1 MKSLR
6 TRIVLLVGGFGVVV
20 AVVLGLILQTSLR
33 NYYADVVYG
42 RTSDFVDRLVQTQ
55 PDLWNEYQR
64 APEVFSYLLRGYVAY
79 SPSTGLYLL
88 DAQGRILATSGEGK
102 DHWSRYEV
110 EVRKIQAAF
119 AADPRQPI
127 FADDPD
133 TQGVRCLVVA
143 RPLRSGGDLAGWLF
157 AVERS
162 APEGVQPPEM
172 FRAYAFRTAL
182 QSGLVTLAVGMALTI
197 ALIALLTKPLIRL
210 TRVADEIERSGF
222 PGDFDDATFPH
233 SERDDEIGRLSRA
246 FRGMYVRLKR
256 EMQQCVRIDVRRR
269 EMIASVSHDLRTPLT
284 ALTAQLETIR
294 IKGEAL
300 DDAGRR
306 VLHEQALQNA
316 GQLRR
321 LTDALAELAKL
332 DSPEF
337 HAQLEALSIGELAD
351 DVVQR
356 FAARAAELGIRL
368 SLDYP
373 DGLPLP
379 RADAELIERALSNL
393 LDNALRVTPAGG
405 TVEVR
410 VGRQPGGLR
419 VAVVDSGPGVAVE
432 DQERVFDLFYQANL
446 HRDARGSSGLG
457 LAIVHRVAEL
467 HGGRAGLTSQ
477 PGSGATFYIDLPEVL
492 AGA

>member
-1 MKSLR
+1 VKSLR
-6 TRIVLLVGGFGVVV
+6 VRIVLLVGGFGVVV
-20 AVVLGLILQTSLR
+20 AVILGLILQSSLR
-33 NYYADVVYG
+33 SYYVDVLSA
-42 RTSDFVDRLVQTQ
+42 RTGDFVDRLIETQ
-55 PDLWNEYQR
+55 PDLWNEYLR

-79 SPSTGLYLL
+79 SPSVGLYLL
-88 DAQGRILATSGEGK
+88 DAQGRILSSSGERK
-102 DHWSRYEV
+102 DHWSGYEV
-110 EVRKIQAAF
+110 EVKKIQAAF
-119 AADPRQPI
+119 AADPRLPI

-133 TQGVRCLVVA
+133 AQGVRCLVVV
-143 RPLRSGGDLAGWLF
+143 RPLRAGADVAGWLF
-157 AVERS
+157 AVER
-162 APEGVQPPEM
+162 AAQEGVQPPEM

-182 QSGLVTLAVGMALTI
+182 QSGLVTLGVGMALTI
-197 ALIALLTKPLIRL
+197 AMIALLTKPLIRL
-210 TRVADEIERSGF
+210 TRVAGEIERSGF
-222 PGDFDDATFPH
+222 SGDIDDASFPH

-246 FRGMYVRLKR
+246 FHEMYVRLKR
-256 EMQQCVRIDVRRR
+256 EMQRCVTIDVRRR

-294 IKGEAL
+294 IKGATL
-300 DDAGRR
+300 DNAGRR
-306 VLHEQALQNA
+306 KLHEQALHNA

-356 FAARAAELGIRL
+356 FAARAAELKIRL

-410 VGRQPGGLR
+410 VGRRPGALR
-419 VAVVDSGPGVAVE
+419 IAVIDSGPGVALE
-432 DQERVFDLFYQANL
+432 DQPRVFELFYQATR

-457 LAIVHRVAEL
+457 LAIVRRVAEL
-467 HGGRAGLTSQ
+467 HGGHAGLTSQ
-477 PGSGATFYIDLPEVL
+477 PGSGAAFYIDLPDAF